1 MKDRVSVQKNMAK
14 LHCSFVEKLMAL
26 KNSNIHGKST
36 TQTSSQYP
44 KYVASTSSHDIF
56 ILKTIK
62 LQNSKSTAILLTEL
76 VILRHYISL
85 SNLGVLIF
93 NFLMA
98 LFIKF
103 PNKNPSDSHS
113 GKTYLFAGVRPFPL
127 FFLIKKKKKIPYA
140 MCLKTKNIF
149 VTTRSTSYLLRFR

>member
-62 LQNSKSTAILLTEL
+62 LQNSTSTS
-76 VILRHYISL
+76 HYTSL
-85 SNLGVLIF
+85 SNLGVLIL

-113 GKTYLFAGVRPFPL
+113 GKTYLFAGVRPFPF
-127 FFLIKKKKKIPYA
+127 FFLIKKKIPYS
-140 MCLKTKNIF
+140 MCLTTKNIF